1 MMVKV
6 IKLLMK
12 NCPWI
17 LTTETFEA
25 VPHPDLK
32 PMAYSKGGFGF

>member
-6 IKLLMK
+6 IKLLK
-12 NCPWI
+12 KKLSLDINYRN
-17 LTTETFEA
+17 FEA